1 MSHWCNKCHRIPY
14 VGCDSD
20 CPVFGKEYEDLANE
34 LLNGPQ
40 CSINVANL
48 LKERAGLKLHCAE
61 YKRKYKAL
69 DRILHREIWYRI
81 DGIKVQYPMIAG
93 RLQRAETEKDRIEMQ
108 TILRCLSKEKE
119 NLQNIYDMCREV
131 SK

>member
-14 VGCDSD
+14 VGCDSS

-40 CSINVANL
+40 YSINVVNL

-69 DRILHREIWYRI
+69 SRVLHREIWYRI
-81 DGIKVQYPMIAG
+81 DGIKVQYPMVAG

-108 TILRCLSKEKE
+108 AILRCLSKEKE

-131 SK
+131 GK

>member
-1 MSHWCNKCHRIPY
+1 MSQWCNKCHRVPY
-14 VGCDSD
+14 VGCDSS

-40 CSINVANL
+40 YSINVVNL

>member
-14 VGCDSD
+14 VGCDSS

-40 CSINVANL
+40 YSINVANL

-69 DRILHREIWYRI
+69 RKLVGQLYLRI
-81 DGIKVQYPMIAG
+81 DGLKVQYRSFIRRRNEANDG
-93 RLQRAETEKDRIEMQ
+93 EERAIFDALIKYNQAEREE
-108 TILRCLSKEKE
+108 
-119 NLQNIYDMCREV
+119 LQNIYDKCREV
-131 SK
+131 TK

>member
-14 VGCDSD
+14 VGCDSN
-20 CPVFGKEYEDLANE
+20 CPIFGKGYEDLANE

-40 CSINVANL
+40 YSINVVNL

-69 DRILHREIWYRI
+69 KRLVGQLYRRI
-81 DGIKVQYPMIAG
+81 DGLKVQYGLFIRRRNEANDG
-93 RLQRAETEKDRIEMQ
+93 EERAIFDALIKYNQSEREE
-108 TILRCLSKEKE
+108 
-119 NLQNIYDMCREV
+119 LQNIYDKYREV
-131 SK
+131 TK